1 MQKSVLSEVI
11 LSLSDKEIRELN
23 KWLNSPA
30 HNHREDAVDL
40 FDFLIKSKNLPEK
53 EVIWKA
59 IFPKEPFDDAFLRQV
74 MYFLLKAIE
83 DYLVFKE
90 YKKEPVRPV
99 LSLASIYRRRHLDKP
114 YRQALETAKRKLTE
128 TPFRNSEYHF
138 DKFNVEQEQY
148 FYSAAAKSVGD
159 MNLQLV
165 SNELDMAFVANKL
178 RIACRMLSH
187 QAIDKK
193 ATYDIGL
200 LEPMLKM
207 VEEKSML
214 DEVGVA
220 VYYYGYRAI
229 TDRNEPAHFE
239 NLTRILNE
247 HSASFPKPELR
258 ELYLLSINYCVSRI
272 NIGQEI
278 FFSKAFDLYR
288 KGFDLEVL
296 VDEQDIVSKFI
307 FTNTVYSAIKTKN
320 YEWAES
326 FIEKFSSRLEDKHR
340 HSTVQFNLSRL
351 YYERNDYDKAQILL
365 REFEYDDMLM
375 NVVAK
380 IMLLKIYYKTGE
392 YDALES
398 LIEAVRSYLQRKEVM
413 SQSYKNVFKNIIMLM
428 KKLLHLNTYS
438 KPQVEKFRKA
448 VMETNPIQEQ
458 EREWFLQQINGK

>member
-1 MQKSVLSEVI
+1 
-11 LSLSDKEIRELN
+11 
-23 KWLNSPA
+23 
-30 HNHREDAVDL
+30 
-40 FDFLIKSKNLPEK
+40 
-53 EVIWKA
+53 
-59 IFPKEPFDDAFLRQV
+59 
-74 MYFLLKAIE
+74 
-83 DYLVFKE
+83 
-90 YKKEPVRPV
+90 
-99 LSLASIYRRRHLDKP
+99 
-114 YRQALETAKRKLTE
+114 
-128 TPFRNSEYHF
+128 
-138 DKFNVEQEQY
+138 
-148 FYSAAAKSVGD
+148 
-159 MNLQLV
+159 
-165 SNELDMAFVANKL
+165 
-178 RIACRMLSH
+178 MLSH

-398 LIEAVRSYLQRKEVM
+398 LIEAVRSYLQRKEAM
-413 SQSYKNVFKNIIMLM
+413 SQSHKNVFKNIILLM